1 MTGSPAPT
9 RPRTRQVA
17 VFFLVMAIPV
27 GVMFGLV
34 GPWIVAAGVAAA
46 MVGFPVVVAHLEAR
60 GRTGWGGAV
69 ISLVMGA
76 VIGTLAAGAHGSY
89 VLSAVTAAA
98 TALYWA
104 WHLGWTRPR
113 LVVVLEA
120 EPGWLTSDQARRR
133 KRLRSIGQAIMWL
146 GFLAWAFVAAELRQS
161 GFTGGDAIAIGWLP
175 WPWCSAAIR
184 SSPRTRAGLMSLRRK
199 WRGRRRTPTSPG
211 SRRPRCP
218 G

>member
-1 MTGSPAPT
+1 MDQDEMTGSPAPT

-161 GFTGGDAIAIGWLP
+161 GFTGGDAIAIGWL
-175 WPWCSAAIR
+175 SALVVWTVGEVAL
-184 SSPRTRAGLMSLRRK
+184 ALVLRRHPIQSPDP
-199 WRGRRRTPTSPG
+199 GRADVA
-211 SRRPRCP
+211 
-218 G
+218 